1 MSLEKGIV
9 PENWK
14 VALVNPLLKK
24 LGMDL
29 VFENF
34 RPVNNLHFLTKVAEK
49 VVTSQLVNHCN
60 ENAPLPVNQSA
71 YRQLHSTETAL
82 LKVQNDILIN
92 MDNEEVTLLVML
104 DMSAAFDTIDHN
116 ILIDILKNDFGVVD
130 SALQWFISYLA
141 NRKQQV
147 VIDRCKS
154 SEFMVATGVPQG
166 SCLGPV
172 LFLLYVSG
180 LSGIISKHLPCHHA
194 FADDTQLYLSF
205 KPQNSLHQ
213 ESAVKAMEDCI
224 DELRNWMTAH
234 RLFIQSSK
242 TEFIIIGSRQQL
254 SKVSIDKLRV
264 GEVLISPVSAV
275 RDLGSWLDIHM
286 AMNMHVSK
294 ICSKA
299 FRSLYHIKQIRK
311 YLTDDATKILV
322 HAFITSHLDYCNS
335 LLYGIPKYQ
344 LNRLQKVL
352 NAAARVVCLVP
363 KFDHI
368 TPTLMRLHWL
378 PVKYRVIFKIV
389 LLVYKALH
397 GLAPKYICDML
408 TYKRS
413 NNYSLRSDE
422 LGLLHGPSTRRKS
435 FGDRAFLKAGPTL
448 WNLVPCEIR
457 LSPSLDSFKTNLKTF
472 LYRDAYINNTSC
484 F

>member
-1 MSLEKGIV
+1 M
-9 PENWK
+9 
-14 VALVNPLLKK
+14 
-24 LGMDL
+24 
-29 VFENF
+29 
-34 RPVNNLHFLTKVAEK
+34 
-49 VVTSQLVNHCN
+49 SQLVNHCN
-60 ENAPLPVNQSA
+60 ENAPLPVSQSA
-71 YRQLHSTETAL
+71 YRQFHSTETAL

-130 SALQWFISYLA
+130 SALQWFRSYLA

-180 LSGIISKHLPCHHA
+180 LSEIISKHLPCHHA

-205 KPQNSLHQ
+205 KPQNLSHQ
-213 ESAVKAMEDCI
+213 ESAGKAMEDCI

-264 GEVLISPVSAV
+264 GEVLISPVGAV
-275 RDLGSWLDIHM
+275 RDLESWLDTHM
-286 AMNMHVSK
+286 SMNLHISK
-294 ICSKA
+294 ICRKA
-299 FRSLYHIKQIRK
+299 FRSLYHIKRIKK

-322 HAFITSHLDYCNS
+322 HAFITSHLDY
-335 LLYGIPKYQ
+335 
-344 LNRLQKVL
+344 
-352 NAAARVVCLVP
+352 
-363 KFDHI
+363 
-368 TPTLMRLHWL
+368 
-378 PVKYRVIFKIV
+378 
-389 LLVYKALH
+389 
-397 GLAPKYICDML
+397 
-408 TYKRS
+408 
-413 NNYSLRSDE
+413 
-422 LGLLHGPSTRRKS
+422 
-435 FGDRAFLKAGPTL
+435 
-448 WNLVPCEIR
+448 
-457 LSPSLDSFKTNLKTF
+457 
-472 LYRDAYINNTSC
+472 
-484 F
+484 

>member
-1 MSLEKGIV
+1 
-9 PENWK
+9 
-14 VALVNPLLKK
+14 
-24 LGMDL
+24 
-29 VFENF
+29 
-34 RPVNNLHFLTKVAEK
+34 
-49 VVTSQLVNHCN
+49 
-60 ENAPLPVNQSA
+60 
-71 YRQLHSTETAL
+71 
-82 LKVQNDILIN
+82 
-92 MDNEEVTLLVML
+92 
-104 DMSAAFDTIDHN
+104 
-116 ILIDILKNDFGVVD
+116 
-130 SALQWFISYLA
+130 
-141 NRKQQV
+141 
-147 VIDRCKS
+147 
-154 SEFMVATGVPQG
+154 
-166 SCLGPV
+166 
-172 LFLLYVSG
+172 
-180 LSGIISKHLPCHHA
+180 
-194 FADDTQLYLSF
+194 
-205 KPQNSLHQ
+205 
-213 ESAVKAMEDCI
+213 
-224 DELRNWMTAH
+224 MTAH

-254 SKVSIDKLRV
+254 SKISIDKLRV

-286 AMNMHVSK
+286 SMNMHVSK

-397 GLAPKYICDML
+397 GLAPKYIRDML
-408 TYKRS
+408 TYKQS

-422 LGLLHGPSTRRKS
+422 LGLLHVPSTRRKS